1 MASALADIDAAVA
14 FLASAGVGACCELET
29 CIYDLPLCPASAL
42 SRYLEEEE
50 PLSPTGFYLCLAGT
64 ATCMVMAALAA
75 GLTMGLLSIDPLEL
89 TIKQKCGS
97 DEEKRIA
104 NALLPLIERHHLM
117 LVTLLLYNAGANECL
132 PLFLDKMVP
141 SYIAI
146 ILSVTIVLFFGE
158 IFPSAIFT
166 GPSQL
171 RIAYY
176 LSPVVKFLM
185 TIVFPITYP
194 IAWCLDYALGH
205 SHGVVTYSRRELQA
219 LVEIQH
225 EEGIRKKTEGSA
237 AVTYDEATIIAGA
250 LAITTTTAADA
261 MTKLKNMSCHSTTE
275 TLDEDTIA
283 DIYRSGFSRIPV
295 YEPNPRDSED
305 QSRVK
310 GYMFM
315 KQLVVIDPSVL
326 RSIGSIPLRIPLCV
340 RPDVT
345 LDVLLNMFQRG
356 GAGMKGGHLAL
367 VCHEPALAQAALEK
381 ETYIPKESGLMGM
394 ITMEDVIEELLQE
407 EIYDETDVVE
417 MMAMKKA
424 KKVISK
430 WRNFMQKKKI
440 ERGED
445 PGTIREFGNA
455 VSAAAAKSR
464 RESRSKDEED
474 EDMEFGRGASK
485 EPLLK
490 KSSSK
495 KSSWYGM

>member
-29 CIYDLPLCPASAL
+29 CIYDLPLCPASVL

-50 PLSPTGFYLCLAGT
+50 PLSLTGFYLCLAGT

-171 RIAYY
+171 HIAYY

-205 SHGVVTYSRRELQA
+205 SHGVVMYSRRELQA

-225 EEGIRKKTEGSA
+225 EAS
-237 AVTYDEATIIAGA
+237 
-250 LAITTTTAADA
+250 
-261 MTKLKNMSCHSTTE
+261 SCIFRVRLVSSRLVST
-275 TLDEDTIA
+275 
-283 DIYRSGFSRIPV
+283 
-295 YEPNPRDSED
+295 
-305 QSRVK
+305 
-310 GYMFM
+310 
-315 KQLVVIDPSVL
+315 
-326 RSIGSIPLRIPLCV
+326 
-340 RPDVT
+340 
-345 LDVLLNMFQRG
+345 LL
-356 GAGMKGGHLAL
+356 
-367 VCHEPALAQAALEK
+367 
-381 ETYIPKESGLMGM
+381 
-394 ITMEDVIEELLQE
+394 
-407 EIYDETDVVE
+407 
-417 MMAMKKA
+417 
-424 KKVISK
+424 
-430 WRNFMQKKKI
+430 
-440 ERGED
+440 
-445 PGTIREFGNA
+445 
-455 VSAAAAKSR
+455 
-464 RESRSKDEED
+464 
-474 EDMEFGRGASK
+474 
-485 EPLLK
+485 
-490 KSSSK
+490 
-495 KSSWYGM
+495 